1 MSDACRSNKKNGL
14 AMRTYDLPR
23 AGKLQMGQRTL
34 IMGILNVTPDSFS
47 DGGKWVEIEDALAH
61 ARQMEAEGADIIDI
75 GAESSRPGFVPM
87 PAEEEIARLTPY
99 LKALAAECRLPISV
113 DTFKAETAE
122 AALRLGADIL
132 NDIWGLQYKEEP
144 GEMAKVAAR
153 YQVPV
158 IAMHNQEKA
167 DYGAYE
173 GDVTAAEQVFF
184 RRTVEIAEAA
194 GLPREMLIF
203 DPGVGFGKTVA
214 DNLMVMNR
222 QEELLEI
229 DGFRYPLLLGAS
241 RKSVIGKTLDLS
253 VEERLEGTLATTV
266 VGVMKGADIVRV
278 HDVQE
283 NLRAIRMT
291 EAIING

>member
-1 MSDACRSNKKNGL
+1 MKGRSLVK
-14 AMRTYDLPR
+14 RHYDLPS
-23 AGKLQMGQRTL
+23 GKSLDLGKRTL

-47 DGGKWVEIEDALAH
+47 DGGRWTAVETALAH
-61 ARQMEAEGADIIDI
+61 ARQMAAEGADIIDI

-99 LKALAAECRLPISV
+99 LKALVAECRLPISV

-122 AALRLGADIL
+122 AALKLGADIL

-144 GEMAKVAAR
+144 GAMAQVAAKR
-153 YQVPV
+153 QVPV
-158 IAMHNQEKA
+158 IVMHNQEGT
-167 DYGAYE
+167 DYSRYD
-173 GDVTAAEQVFF
+173 GDVVAAEREFF
-184 RRTVEIAEAA
+184 RRTVELAERA

-222 QEELLEI
+222 QEELLEL
-229 DGFRYPLLLGAS
+229 DGCRYPLLLGAS
-241 RKSVIGKTLDLS
+241 RKSVIGKTLDLP
-253 VEERLEGTLATTV
+253 VEERMEGTLATSV
-266 VGVMKGADIVRV
+266 IGAMKGAAIIRV
-278 HDVQE
+278 HDVKE
-283 NLRAIRMT
+283 NLRAIRMA

>member
-1 MSDACRSNKKNGL
+1 MDRERSL
-14 AMRTYDLPR
+14 AKRVYHLPR
-23 AGKLQMGQRTL
+23 AGKLELGKRTL
-34 IMGILNVTPDSFS
+34 LMGILNVTPDSFA
-47 DGGKWVEIEDALAH
+47 DGGKWTAVEDAIAH

-122 AALRLGADIL
+122 AALKLGADIL

-144 GEMAKVAAR
+144 GAMAQVAAR
-153 YQVPV
+153 HQVPV
-158 IAMHNQEKA
+158 IVMHNQEGT
-167 DYGAYE
+167 DYSRYD
-173 GDVTAAEQVFF
+173 GDVVAAEREFF
-184 RRTVEIAEAA
+184 RRTVELAERA

-222 QEELLEI
+222 QEELLEL
-229 DGFRYPLLLGAS
+229 DGCRYPLLLGAS
-241 RKSVIGKTLDLS
+241 RKSVIGRTLDLP
-253 VEERLEGTLATTV
+253 VEERLEGTLATSV
-266 VGVMKGADIVRV
+266 IGALKGADIIRV
-278 HDVQE
+278 HDVKE
-283 NLRAIRMT
+283 NLRAVRMA
-291 EAIING
+291 EAIANG

>member
-1 MSDACRSNKKNGL
+1 MKGRSL
-14 AMRTYDLPR
+14 AKRHYDLPS
-23 AGKLQMGQRTL
+23 GKSLDLGGRTL

-47 DGGKWVEIEDALAH
+47 DGGKWTAAEDALAH
-61 ARQMEAEGADIIDI
+61 ARQMVEEGADIIDI

-87 PAEEEIARLTPY
+87 PAEEEIVRLIPY
-99 LKALAAECRLPISV
+99 LKALVAECPLPISV

-122 AALRLGADIL
+122 AALEMGADIL
-132 NDIWGLQYKEEP
+132 NDIWGLQYREEP
-144 GEMAKVAAR
+144 GEMARVAAH

-158 IAMHNQEKA
+158 IAMHNQKGT
-167 DYGAYE
+167 DYQVYN
-173 GDVTAAEQVFF
+173 GDVVAAERAFF
-184 RRTVEIAEAA
+184 RQTIELAEAA
-194 GLPREMLIF
+194 GISREKLIF

-241 RKSVIGKTLDLS
+241 RKSVIGRTLDLP
-253 VEERLEGTLATTV
+253 VEERLEGTLATSV
-266 VGVMKGADIVRV
+266 IGAMKGADIIRV
-278 HDVQE
+278 HDVKE
-283 NLRAIRMT
+283 NLRAIRMA